1 MLAVHSKISCLKDL
15 VIKIVTG
22 SEGPRKRGRQTYH
35 RSQTLEL
42 EKEFFTNRYLTRRRR
57 IELAQYVGLTER
69 QVKIWFQNR
78 RMKWKKE
85 HKQKEPDD
93 QKSNESLDGSNV
105 SSISNCSSTTLVNTN
120 PATPASSQPSISKLE
135 SNQRQNY
142 SVTIEET
149 KDVKKVIFL
158 ESIFRP
164 IHLCRPLC
172 ELKFV
177 ERVDDGIP
185 RNLI

>member
-1 MLAVHSKISCLKDL
+1 MQISCKSD
-15 VIKIVTG
+15 
-22 SEGPRKRGRQTYH
+22 RRQTYH

-93 QKSNESLDGSNV
+93 QKQPESQENNPANV
-105 SSISNCSSTTLVNTN
+105 STLTNCSSTTLVASNAV
-120 PATPASSQPSISKLE
+120 ATKLE
-135 SNQRQNY
+135 ANNPRQTYGATAN
-142 SVTIEET
+142 SAVQMDESKEF
-149 KDVKKVIFL
+149 KKTLFN
-158 ESIFRP
+158 R
-164 IHLCRPLC
+164 C
-172 ELKFV
+172 
-177 ERVDDGIP
+177 
-185 RNLI
+185 